1 MWRFVRGSMSLLSVF
16 PPIGDGTV
24 SFRVVCYGV
33 AATAEHAG
41 GIHMAY
47 NHNKYRNHVRS
58 DDILNL
64 GHALFRTVP
73 ENCHERRI

>member
-24 SFRVVCYGV
+24 SFRVVCYRV

-41 GIHMAY
+41 GW
-47 NHNKYRNHVRS
+47 RV
-58 DDILNL
+58 LQ
-64 GHALFRTVP
+64 
-73 ENCHERRI
+73 